1 MATNVTV
8 NPTKLIDQK
17 VKLNGVFDNS
27 SVALPSTPVSNR
39 YESIHPIFSSKG
51 KGNKFEVYSDTGDL
65 LSEMGD
71 DLYNIKKYGQQGAN
85 ALHSLQGGARVWI
98 MRMVPEDV
106 KCASAILSVS
116 VKENDAIPQYQKDED
131 GYFLYDEDDK
141 RIPIMEEVI
150 GEDGLPTGEKKQ
162 QTLPGYT
169 IKLVSSEG
177 GTKNDSQIR
186 NTADGW
192 KTFPLF
198 KFTSY
203 KEGKCGNN
211 LAFSIENDYSRDKQ
225 VSDGRRY
232 YLNLFEANNTGTV
245 DTTEGY
251 IQFAFNPDALFS
263 SSSSTFEGLN
273 WVYDNRP
280 AERGNH
286 YRDMLID
293 YGTEYQNNY
302 LELINLLSQRF
313 DNESGNV
320 FDIDFITCTDKLGQ
334 AYDTLEMAEGS
345 INFASGGNR
354 VFLMGGHE
362 GSLEVGNVVKDAQGN
377 DVTVTEEMV
386 ENTKLELLRK
396 AFTFQLDKRLADCR
410 KVSGGVV
417 YDAAYDMKIKRV
429 MGTTLINVRPD
440 IMVMYDCGITS
451 NMQEAIAVA
460 RDIRSVV
467 NSSLQNHA
475 IFPHCGKSKTLQ
487 LNKEVT
493 QTFEIAYSIPKTYAD
508 KGSYYICSG
517 YQGGFIRTIVP
528 TWVID
533 GEDEEEMMKR
543 YDLNYISDYGDL
555 TGSADRLAAI
565 QYYQFTERTLYN
577 DELSVLKSLRNAMVV
592 TTLIRIARRVLVKYT
607 YYTEGMSQ
615 AQEAA
620 KGQLDALAASSFPQ
634 NISISFSLYQTARDQ
649 ILKNGSCDINVT
661 FPDIAET
668 FTISV
673 YVNRTALNNAA

>member
-1 MATNVTV
+1 MANVSV
-8 NPTKLIDQK
+8 NPSKLIDQK

-27 SVALPSTPVSNR
+27 SVSLPSTPVSNQFT
-39 YESIHPIFSSKG
+39 SIHAVFSSKG

-65 LSEMGD
+65 LDNLGD

-85 ALHSLQGGARVWI
+85 AIHSLQGGARVFV
-98 MRMVPEDV
+98 MRMVPEDI
-106 KCASAILSVS
+106 KCASAVLSVAI
-116 VKENDAIPQYQKDED
+116 KADEAIPQYEKDED
-131 GYFLYDEDDK
+131 GYYTYDEDDNK
-141 RIPIMEEVI
+141 IPIMDDVI
-150 GEDGLPTGEKKQ
+150 GEDGNPTGTKAQ
-162 QTLPGYT
+162 RTLPGYL
-169 IKLVSSEG
+169 IKLISSEG
-177 GTKNDSQIR
+177 GTKNDAQVK
-186 NTADGW
+186 NMADGW
-192 KTFPLF
+192 KVYPLL

-232 YLNLFEANNTGTV
+232 YLNLYEASNTGTIN
-245 DTTEGY
+245 TTDGY

-263 SSSSTFEGLN
+263 SSSSTMEGLQE
-273 WVYDNRP
+273 VYDNKPKENGYR
-280 AERGNH
+280 
-286 YRDMLID
+286 YRDMILD
-293 YGTEYQNNY
+293 YYQDNY
-302 LELINLLSQRF
+302 LEIINALSDRF
-313 DNESGNV
+313 DNESGNI

-334 AYDTLEMAEGS
+334 EYDTLKIDDNS
-345 INFASGGNR
+345 IDFSENGNR
-354 VFLMGGHE
+354 VFLTGGHE
-362 GSLEVGNVVKDAQGN
+362 GSLEVGNVIKGSDGVEK
-377 DVTVTEEMV
+377 TVTEEMV
-386 ENTKLELLRK
+386 AATKLDLLRK
-396 AFTFQLDKRLADCR
+396 AFSFQLDKRLADCR
-410 KVSGGVV
+410 KVYGGIV
-417 YDAAYDMKIKRV
+417 YDAAYDMKVKRI
-429 MGTTLINVRPD
+429 MGTTLVNVRPD

-460 RDIRSVV
+460 RDIRSIV

-487 LNKEVT
+487 LNQEVT
-493 QTFEIAYSIPKTYAD
+493 QTFEIAYSIPKTYAE

-517 YQGGFIRTIVP
+517 YQGGFVRTLVP

-555 TGSADRLAAI
+555 TGSADRFAAI

-577 DELSVLKSLRNAMVV
+577 DEYSVLKSLRNALVV
-592 TTLIRIARRVLVKYT
+592 TNLIRLARRVLVMYT
-607 YYTEGMSQ
+607 YYTDGMDQ

-634 NISISFSLYQTARDQ
+634 NISVSFSLYQTARDQ

-661 FPDIAET
+661 FPDVAET

-673 YVNRTALNNAA
+673 YVNRTALNSAA